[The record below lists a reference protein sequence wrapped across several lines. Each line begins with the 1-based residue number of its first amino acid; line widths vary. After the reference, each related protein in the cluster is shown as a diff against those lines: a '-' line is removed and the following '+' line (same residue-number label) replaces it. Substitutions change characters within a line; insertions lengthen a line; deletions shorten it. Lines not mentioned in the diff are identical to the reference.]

1 LLAQSE
7 NAWPDVAASGPLYIY
22 PGVAPGNYRLSVEV
36 AGIEKSEGTLTLQV
50 RQRVVID
57 LVMALA
63 RQSTAAVSG
72 PYRI

>member
-1 LLAQSE
+1 MHGQMLRPA
-7 NAWPDVAASGPLYIY
+7 DFYIY

-57 LVMALA
+57 LVMALVKA
-63 RQSTAAVSG
+63 PPR
-72 PYRI
+72 